1 MDDFIDHF
9 CQLSDIK
16 GTEGE
21 EYLLSRGITT
31 LPKKGARFSGLEY
44 EAETKKQSS
53 AIVSVMTDDR
63 MKISY
68 LHKTF
73 LTNGRKTQ
81 GINAKKLY
89 TAKGL
94 TKHECDKCGAQT
106 LDTAAVRLF
115 NCGSTLGIAEGFET
129 ALSTTQIY
137 DVPTWMLGNAT
148 YLKTFVA
155 PPHVKH
161 LVIYADNDQ
170 TGTGMLAAFNCGN
183 RNIIRRD
190 GVEKVTIRCP
200 VHVGDFND
208 MLSTQSDV
216 HDWVLNRK

>member
-1 MDDFIDHF
+1 MHDFIDHF

-16 GTEGE
+16 GTEAE
-21 EYLLSRGITT
+21 EYLLSRGIKT
-31 LPKKGARFSGLEY
+31 LPKKGVRFSNLEY
-44 EAETKKQSS
+44 ESETKKQSS

-68 LHKTF
+68 MHKTF
-73 LTNGRKTQ
+73 LTNGEKTA

-89 TAKGL
+89 TANGL
-94 TKHECDKCGAQT
+94 SKHECSSCGSQT

-115 NCGSTLGIAEGFET
+115 NCGRILGIAEGLET

-155 PPHVKH
+155 PPHVDH
-161 LVIYADNDQ
+161 LVIYADNDR
-170 TGTGMLAAFNCGN
+170 TGTGLAAAFACGN
-183 RNIIRRD
+183 RNILRRD
-190 GVEKVTIRCP
+190 GVEKVTVRCP
-200 VHVGDFND
+200 EHVGDFND
-208 MLSTQSDV
+208 MLSIQSDV
-216 HDWVLNRK
+216 RDWVLTRK